1 MRHDEDDAGPTLV
14 MDSVVLLDQVEAL
27 HAQSAP
33 PAASRGHVLVVEQG
47 QGAQVA
53 HALSLAGY
61 AVQPA
66 DDGVAATQWLASVR
80 FDAVVTDISTPGVDG
95 LELLRFAK
103 TVDAD
108 LPVVLMTGAPDLE
121 TASQA
126 IEHGAF
132 QYLLKPVPA
141 PRLLDALQ
149 KAVSLRRMAALR
161 SDALQALEDLPTL
174 VTDTDAPHRDRFTS
188 ALDKL
193 WIAYQPIIRPD
204 GTLFAYEALM
214 RSDDEEMKSPGDL
227 LDAAER
233 LSLVIEL
240 GRRVRERAVSV
251 VHRAVAKHF
260 SLFVNLHSLD
270 LMDELLTSPSAPLS
284 AVAPRVVLEITER
297 AALHDLDEVKAK
309 MKDLRAMGYR
319 IALDDLGAGYAGL
332 TSFAMLE
339 PEIVKLDMALVR
351 DIHKTPVKRKLV
363 ASVTQLS
370 RDLGIQV
377 VGEGVEVPE
386 ERDVLVDLGCD
397 LLQGYLF
404 GRPTRF

>member
-1 MRHDEDDAGPTLV
+1 MFHDEDDAGPTLV
-14 MDSVVLLDQVEAL
+14 MESVVAIDEIRQ
-27 HAQSAP
+27 AP
-33 PAASRGHVLVVEQG
+33 KSEGPAAPLGHVLVVEQG
-47 QGAQVA
+47 RGASVGVA
-53 HALSLAGY
+53 LERAGY
-61 AVQPA
+61 GVQRA

-80 FDAVVTDISTPGVDG
+80 FDALITDISTPGVDG

-121 TASQA
+121 TAAQA
-126 IEHGAF
+126 IELGAF
-132 QYLLKPVPA
+132 QYLLKPVVA
-141 PRLLDALQ
+141 GRLLGAVE
-149 KAVSLRRMAALR
+149 KAVNLRRMSRLR
-161 SDALQALEDLPTL
+161 SDALQALEDATT
-174 VTDTDAPHRDRFTS
+174 VITDVDGPHRERF
-188 ALDKL
+188 AIAIDKL

-204 GTLFAYEALM
+204 GTLYAYEALM
-214 RSDDEEMKSPGDL
+214 RSDDEEMKTPGDL

-233 LSLVIEL
+233 LNSVVEL
-240 GRRVRERAVSV
+240 GRRVRERAGSL
-251 VHRAVAKHF
+251 VHRAVTKEF

-270 LMDELLTSPSAPLS
+270 LMDELLTSPAAPLS
-284 AVAPRVVLEITER
+284 AIAPRVVLEITER

-377 VGEGVEVPE
+377 VGEGVEVAD

-404 GRPTRF
+404 GKPTRF

>member
-1 MRHDEDDAGPTLV
+1 VFHDDDDAGPTLV
-14 MDSVVLLDQVEAL
+14 MESIVLVDEI
-27 HAQSAP
+27 P
-33 PAASRGHVLVVEQG
+33 PAPKSDGPAAPLGHLLVVEQG
-47 QGAQVA
+47 RGASVGA
-53 HALSLAGY
+53 ALERAGY
-61 AVQPA
+61 AVQRA

-80 FDAVVTDISTPGVDG
+80 FDALITDISTPGVDG

-103 TVDAD
+103 TVDVD

-121 TASQA
+121 TAAEA
-126 IEHGAF
+126 IELGAF
-132 QYLLKPVPA
+132 QYLLKPVTA
-141 PRLLDALQ
+141 GRLFGAVE
-149 KAVSLRRMAALR
+149 KAVHLRRNLRMR
-161 SDALQALEDLPTL
+161 SDALQMLEDLPTE
-174 VTDTDAPHRDRFTS
+174 VTDADAPFRERFGV
-188 ALDKL
+188 AMDQL
-193 WIAYQPIIRPD
+193 WMAYQPIIRPD

-214 RSDDEEMKSPGDL
+214 RSDHEEIKTPGDL

-233 LSLVIEL
+233 LNAVVEL
-240 GRRVRERAVSV
+240 GRRVREHAGQL
-251 VHRAVAKHF
+251 VHRAVTKEFA
-260 SLFVNLHSLD
+260 LFVNLHSLD
-270 LMDELLTSPSAPLS
+270 LMDELLTSPAAPLS
-284 AVAPRVVLEITER
+284 AIAPRVVLEITER

-363 ASVTQLS
+363 ASVNQLS

-377 VGEGVEVPE
+377 VGEGVEVVE
-386 ERDVLVDLGCD
+386 ERDVLVELGCD

-404 GRPTRF
+404 GKPTRF